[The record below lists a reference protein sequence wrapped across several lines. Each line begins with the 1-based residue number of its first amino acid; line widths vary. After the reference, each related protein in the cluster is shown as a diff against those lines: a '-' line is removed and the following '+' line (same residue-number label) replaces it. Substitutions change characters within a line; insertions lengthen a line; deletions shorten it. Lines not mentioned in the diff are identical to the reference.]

1 LTHLRGLDRAGEDT
15 LLRRLILIFSLAAV
29 PAFAETAKGEIDW
42 TRRVLIGHGQ
52 GAPDLNAPSIAVA
65 RLGAERAAKL
75 DAYRNALETLK
86 GMQLQSGGSVGTLLQ
101 NDATLTSRVDG
112 ELKGVKPIKTH
123 YYSDGGVSLDIEVP
137 LDELP
142 PDLAKAIKVPGGVAP
157 LTGAGG
163 GAPATPGKA
172 APGGD
177 VLVQTAQGQAAM
189 LGGDKP
195 AAREKA
201 IEDALRHAVEMAVGT
216 KVTST
221 SEVQDFQSKMDQV
234 LMHSQGFV
242 KRYDIVK
249 EGMDGEVVQVTVRA
263 EISNADLDKDL
274 QAMGLLMSRKG
285 MPRTM
290 VLIAEQNIGM
300 AAPAAAWMK
309 GGQSALVSADLRI
322 AENTILDQLRSG
334 GFRQLI
340 DPEIATE
347 KAAQVGGITTE
358 LNASQARKL
367 KSLTGAEVILIGQVI
382 ATSRGEMADLGPGWR
397 SCTATISGRAV
408 NTDNGDILATDET
421 TQNALQLDDL
431 TCGKE
436 AIKKAS
442 KVFSQDM
449 IKKIGAR
456 WSQDVSGGNE
466 IHVTV
471 HKVSGFKQASDF
483 RSALT
488 QHVRGVKGVSQRS
501 FSGGT
506 QELDVTLVGSST
518 DQFAQEVEAKKL
530 GKFSVKVT
538 GVTANTVDLEL
549 GQ

>member
-1 LTHLRGLDRAGEDT
+1 MLR
-15 LLRRLILIFSLAAV
+15 SLAIVATIAAAM
-29 PAFAETAKGEIDW
+29 PAFAQSKGEIDW
-42 TRRVLIGHGQ
+42 NRRVLIGHGQ
-52 GAPDLNAPSIAVA
+52 GAPDLNAPSVAVA
-65 RLGAERAAKL
+65 RLGAERAAKV

-86 GMQLQSGGSVGTLLQ
+86 GMQVQSGGSVGTLLQ

-112 ELKGVKPIKTH
+112 ELKGVRPIKTH

-137 LDELP
+137 LDDLPAEL
-142 PDLAKAIKVPGGVAP
+142 ARAIKVPEGVAP
-157 LTGAGG
+157 LKGAGQAAGAGG
-163 GAPATPGKA
+163 QGQQQA
-172 APGGD
+172 AGGD
-177 VLVQTAQGQAAM
+177 TLAQVAQGQAAV
-189 LGGDKP
+189 LNGDKP

-201 IEDALRHAVEMAVGT
+201 IQDALRHAVEMAVGT
-216 KVTST
+216 KVTSQN
-221 SEVQDFQSKMDQV
+221 EIQDFQSKMDQV
-234 LMHSQGFV
+234 FTHSAGFV
-242 KRYDIVK
+242 KRYEILK
-249 EGMDGEVVQVTVRA
+249 EGMDGDVVQVTIRA
-263 EISNADLDKDL
+263 IISNADLDKDL
-274 QAMGLLMSRKG
+274 EAMGMLMARKG

-309 GGQSALVSADLRI
+309 DKGGQNALVSADLRI
-322 AENTILDQLRSG
+322 AETTILDQLKNG

-358 LNASQARKL
+358 ITASQARKL
-367 KSLTGAEVILIGQVI
+367 KSLTGAEVILIGRVI
-382 ATSRGEMADLGPGWR
+382 ATSRGEMGDLGPGWR

-408 NTDNGDILATDET
+408 NTDNGDILSTDET
-421 TQNALQLDDL
+421 TQNAAQLDDL

-449 IKKIGAR
+449 IKKIAAR

-471 HKVSGFKQASDF
+471 HKVAGYKQANELK
-483 RSALT
+483 SALT
-488 QHVRGVKGVSQRS
+488 AHVRGVKGVSQRS

-506 QELDVTLVGSST
+506 QELDVTLVGST

>member
-1 LTHLRGLDRAGEDT
+1 
-15 LLRRLILIFSLAAV
+15 
-29 PAFAETAKGEIDW
+29 
-42 TRRVLIGHGQ
+42 
-52 GAPDLNAPSIAVA
+52 
-65 RLGAERAAKL
+65 
-75 DAYRNALETLK
+75 
-86 GMQLQSGGSVGTLLQ
+86 
-101 NDATLTSRVDG
+101 
-112 ELKGVKPIKTH
+112 
-123 YYSDGGVSLDIEVP
+123 
-137 LDELP
+137 
-142 PDLAKAIKVPGGVAP
+142 
-157 LTGAGG
+157 
-163 GAPATPGKA
+163 
-172 APGGD
+172 
-177 VLVQTAQGQAAM
+177 
-189 LGGDKP
+189 
-195 AAREKA
+195 
-201 IEDALRHAVEMAVGT
+201 
-216 KVTST
+216 
-221 SEVQDFQSKMDQV
+221 
-234 LMHSQGFV
+234 
-242 KRYDIVK
+242 
-249 EGMDGEVVQVTVRA
+249 VVQVTVRA

-309 GGQSALVSADLRI
+309 GGQSALVAADLRI

-347 KAAQVGGITTE
+347 KVAQVGGITTE

-382 ATSRGEMADLGPGWR
+382 ATSRGEMGDLGPGWR

-408 NTDNGDILATDET
+408 NTDNGDILATGEA
-421 TQNALQLDDL
+421 TQNAVQLDDL

-471 HKVSGFKQASDF
+471 RKVSGFKQASDF

-501 FSGGT
+501 FSRGT
-506 QELDVTLVGSST
+506 QELDVTLVGST

-530 GKFSVKVT
+530 GKFSVRVT

>member
-1 LTHLRGLDRAGEDT
+1 MLH
-15 LLRRLILIFSLAAV
+15 RLILIASLAAV
-29 PAFAETAKGEIDW
+29 PAFAQSGKGEIDW
-42 TRRVLIGHGQ
+42 ARRVLVGHGQ

-65 RLGAERAAKL
+65 RLGAERAARL
-75 DAYRNALETLK
+75 DAYRNALEALK
-86 GMQLQSGGSVGTLLQ
+86 GMQVQSGGSVGTLMQ
-101 NDATLTSRVDG
+101 SDATLTSRVDG

-123 YYSDGGVSLDIEVP
+123 YFSDGGVSLDIEVP

-142 PDLAKAIKVPGGVAP
+142 AELARAIKAPDGVAP
-157 LTGAGG
+157 LKGAGG
-163 GAPATPGKA
+163 ATAQQGTGAQGQGASA
-172 APGGD
+172 GD
-177 VLVQTAQGQAAM
+177 VLVQTAQGQAAV
-189 LGGDKP
+189 LNNDKP

-234 LMHSQGFV
+234 LTHSSGFV
-242 KRYDIVK
+242 KKYDIVK
-249 EGMDGEVVQVTVRA
+249 EGMDGEVVQVTIRA
-263 EISNADLDKDL
+263 EISNLELDKDL

-290 VLIAEQNIGM
+290 VLVAEQNIGM
-300 AAPAAAWMK
+300 AAPSAAWMK
-309 GGQSALVSADLRI
+309 DQGGANALVSADLRI
-322 AENTILDQLRSG
+322 AENTILDQLKSG

-347 KAAQVGGITTE
+347 KVAQVGGITTAI
-358 LNASQARKL
+358 NASQARKL
-367 KSLTGAEVILIGQVI
+367 RSLTGAEVILIGQVI
-382 ATSRGEMADLGPGWR
+382 ATSRGEMGDLGPGWR
-397 SCTATISGRAV
+397 SCTATLSGRAV
-408 NTDNGDILATDET
+408 NTDNGDILATSET
-421 TQNALQLDDL
+421 TQNAAQLDDL

-449 IKKIGAR
+449 IKKISAR

-471 HKVSGFKQASDF
+471 HKVSGFKQATDF
-483 RSALT
+483 KSALT
-488 QHVRGVKGVSQRS
+488 QHVRGVKGVAQRS
-501 FSGGT
+501 FAGGT
-506 QELDVTLVGSST
+506 QELDVTLVGTT
-518 DQFAQEVEAKKL
+518 DQFASEIEARKL

>member
-1 LTHLRGLDRAGEDT
+1 V
-15 LLRRLILIFSLAAV
+15 LRRLVLVVALVAV
-29 PAFAETAKGEIDW
+29 PRLALAQAKGEIDW
-42 TRRVLIGHGQ
+42 NRRVLVGHGQ

-86 GMQLQSGGSVGTLLQ
+86 GMDLQSGGSVGTLLQ

-112 ELKGVKPIKTH
+112 KLKGMKPVKTH
-123 YYSDGGVSLDIEVP
+123 YYSDGGVSLDIEVA

-142 PDLAKAIKVPGGVAP
+142 PEIAGLVKVPAGVAP
-157 LTGAGG
+157 LKGAGVASSTG
-163 GAPATPGKA
+163 TSTGTSAVP
-172 APGGD
+172 GD
-177 VLVQTAQGQAAM
+177 VQMQTAMGQAAV

-234 LMHSQGFV
+234 LTHSQGFV
-242 KRYDIVK
+242 KRYEIVK
-249 EGMDGEVVQVTVRA
+249 EAMDGDVVQVTVKASISMA
-263 EISNADLDKDL
+263 ELDKDL
-274 QAMGLLMSRKG
+274 QAMGLLMARKG
-285 MPRTM
+285 TPRTM

-309 GGQSALVSADLRI
+309 DKGGQSALVSADLRI
-322 AENTILDQLRSG
+322 AENTILDSLKNG
-334 GFRQLI
+334 GFKQLI
-340 DPEIATE
+340 DPDIATE
-347 KAAQVGGITTE
+347 KAVQVGGITTE
-358 LNASQARKL
+358 INASQARKL
-367 KSLTGAEVILIGQVI
+367 KSLTGAEAILVGQVI

-408 NTDNGDILATDET
+408 NTDNGDILSTGET
-421 TQNALQLDDL
+421 TQNAAQLDDL

-442 KVFSQDM
+442 KVFAQDM
-449 IKKIGAR
+449 IRKIGER

-471 HKVSGFKQASDF
+471 RKVAGFKQATDF
-483 RSALT
+483 RSALA
-488 QHVRGVKGVSQRS
+488 HRVRGVKGVAQRS

-506 QELDVTLVGSST
+506 QELDVTLVGST
-518 DQFAQEVEAKKL
+518 EQFATELEAKKL

-538 GVTANTVDLEL
+538 GITANTVDVEL

>member
-1 LTHLRGLDRAGEDT
+1 MLR
-15 LLRRLILIFSLAAV
+15 SLAIVATIAAAM
-29 PAFAETAKGEIDW
+29 PAFAQSKGEIDW
-42 TRRVLIGHGQ
+42 NRRVLIGHGQ
-52 GAPDLNAPSIAVA
+52 GAPDLNAPSVAVA
-65 RLGAERAAKL
+65 RLGAERAAKV

-86 GMQLQSGGSVGTLLQ
+86 GMQVQSGGSVGTLLQ

-112 ELKGVKPIKTH
+112 ELKGVRPIKTH

-137 LDELP
+137 LDDLPAEL
-142 PDLAKAIKVPGGVAP
+142 ARAIKVPEGVAP
-157 LTGAGG
+157 LKGAGQAAGAGG
-163 GAPATPGKA
+163 QGQQPAA
-172 APGGD
+172 GGD
-177 VLVQTAQGQAAM
+177 TLAQVAQGQAAV
-189 LGGDKP
+189 LNGDKP

-201 IEDALRHAVEMAVGT
+201 IQDALRHAVEMAVGT
-216 KVTST
+216 KVTGQN
-221 SEVQDFQSKMDQV
+221 EIQDFQSKMDQV
-234 LMHSQGFV
+234 FTHSAGFV
-242 KRYDIVK
+242 KRYEILK
-249 EGMDGEVVQVTVRA
+249 EGMDGDVVQVTIRA
-263 EISNADLDKDL
+263 IISNADLDKDL
-274 QAMGLLMSRKG
+274 EAMGMLMARKG

-309 GGQSALVSADLRI
+309 DKGGQNALVSADLRI
-322 AENTILDQLRSG
+322 AETTILDQLKNG

-358 LNASQARKL
+358 ITASQARKL
-367 KSLTGAEVILIGQVI
+367 KSLTGAEVILIGRVI
-382 ATSRGEMADLGPGWR
+382 ATSRGEMGDLGPGWR

-408 NTDNGDILATDET
+408 NTDNGDILSTDET
-421 TQNALQLDDL
+421 TQNAAQLDDL

-449 IKKIGAR
+449 IKKIAAR

-471 HKVSGFKQASDF
+471 HKVAGYKQANELK
-483 RSALT
+483 SALT
-488 QHVRGVKGVSQRS
+488 AHVRGVKGVSQRS

-506 QELDVTLVGSST
+506 QELDVTLVGST

>member
-1 LTHLRGLDRAGEDT
+1 MLQ
-15 LLRRLILIFSLAAV
+15 RLILIASLAAA
-29 PAFAETAKGEIDW
+29 PAFAQSGKGEIDW
-42 TRRVLIGHGQ
+42 ARRVLVGHGQ

-75 DAYRNALETLK
+75 DAYRNALETLR
-86 GMQLQSGGSVGTLLQ
+86 GMQVQSGGSVGTLLQ
-101 NDATLTSRVDG
+101 SDATLTSRVDG

-123 YYSDGGVSLDIEVP
+123 YFSDGGVSLDIEVP

-142 PDLAKAIKVPGGVAP
+142 ADLARAIKVPEGVAP
-157 LTGAGG
+157 LKGAG
-163 GAPATPGKA
+163 GAPAQAAGQA

-177 VLVQTAQGQAAM
+177 VQVQTAQGQAAV

-234 LMHSQGFV
+234 LTHAQGFV
-242 KRYDIVK
+242 KKYEIVS
-249 EGMDGEVVQVTVRA
+249 EGMDGEVVQVTIRA
-263 EISNADLDKDL
+263 QISNVELDKDL

-290 VLIAEQNIGM
+290 VLVAEQNIGM

-309 GGQSALVSADLRI
+309 DKGGQNALVSADLRI
-322 AENTILDQLRSG
+322 AENTILDQLKNG

-347 KAAQVGGITTE
+347 KVAQVGGITTE
-358 LNASQARKL
+358 INASQARKL

-382 ATSRGEMADLGPGWR
+382 ATSRGEMGDLGPGWR

-408 NTDNGDILATDET
+408 NTDNGDILSTDET
-421 TQNALQLDDL
+421 TQNAAQLDDL

-449 IKKIGAR
+449 IKKIAAR

-471 HKVSGFKQASDF
+471 HKVSGFKQATDF

-488 QHVRGVKGVSQRS
+488 QHVRGVKGVAQRS
-501 FSGGT
+501 FAGGT
-506 QELDVTLVGSST
+506 QELDVTLVGST
-518 DQFAQEVEAKKL
+518 DQFASEVEAKKL

>member
-1 LTHLRGLDRAGEDT
+1 MLH
-15 LLRRLILIFSLAAV
+15 RLILIATLAAAPV
-29 PAFAETAKGEIDW
+29 FAQSGKGEIDW
-42 TRRVLIGHGQ
+42 ARRVLVGHGQ

-65 RLGAERAAKL
+65 RLGAERAARL
-75 DAYRNALETLK
+75 DAYRNALEALK
-86 GMQLQSGGSVGTLLQ
+86 GMQVQSGGSVGTLLQ
-101 NDATLTSRVDG
+101 SDATLTSRVDG

-123 YYSDGGVSLDIEVP
+123 YFSDGGVSLDIEVP

-142 PDLAKAIKVPGGVAP
+142 ADLARAIQVPAGAAP
-157 LTGAGG
+157 LRGAGG
-163 GAPATPGKA
+163 ATAQQGAGAQGA
-172 APGGD
+172 GAGAQGD
-177 VLVQTAQGQAAM
+177 FQVQTAQGQAAV

-234 LMHSQGFV
+234 LTHSQGFV
-242 KRYDIVK
+242 KKYDIVK
-249 EGMDGEVVQVTVRA
+249 EGMDGEVVQVTIRA
-263 EISNADLDKDL
+263 QISNLELDKDL
-274 QAMGLLMSRKG
+274 TAMGLLMARKG

-290 VLIAEQNIGM
+290 VLVAEQNIGM
-300 AAPAAAWMK
+300 AAPTAAWMK
-309 GGQSALVSADLRI
+309 DKGGQNALVSADLRI
-322 AENTILDQLRSG
+322 AENTILDQLKSG

-347 KAAQVGGITTE
+347 KVAQVGGITTE
-358 LNASQARKL
+358 INASQARKL
-367 KSLTGAEVILIGQVI
+367 KTLTGAEVILIGQVI
-382 ATSRGEMADLGPGWR
+382 ATSRGEMGDLGPGWR

-408 NTDNGDILATDET
+408 NTDNGDILATGET
-421 TQNALQLDDL
+421 TQNAAQLDDL

-449 IKKIGAR
+449 IKKIASR

-471 HKVSGFKQASDF
+471 HKVSGFKQATDF
-483 RSALT
+483 KSALT

-501 FSGGT
+501 FAGGT
-506 QELDVTLVGSST
+506 QELDVTLVGST
-518 DQFAQEVEAKKL
+518 DQFASEVEAKKL

>member
-1 LTHLRGLDRAGEDT
+1 M
-15 LLRRLILIFSLAAV
+15 LRRLVIVATIAAM
-29 PAFAETAKGEIDW
+29 PAFAQSKGEIDW
-42 TRRVLIGHGQ
+42 NRRVLIGHGQ

-86 GMQLQSGGSVGTLLQ
+86 GMQVQSGGSVGTLLQ
-101 NDATLTSRVDG
+101 NDSTLTSRVDG

-142 PDLAKAIKVPGGVAP
+142 PELARAIKVPDGVAP
-157 LTGAGG
+157 LRGAGQ
-163 GAPATPGKA
+163 ATAQQTPGQT
-172 APGGD
+172 APTGD
-177 VLVQTAQGQAAM
+177 VQTQTAQGQAAV
-189 LGGDKP
+189 LNGDKP

-221 SEVQDFQSKMDQV
+221 SEIQDFQSKMDQV
-234 LMHSQGFV
+234 LTHSQGFV
-242 KRYDIVK
+242 KKYEIVK
-249 EGMDGEVVQVTVRA
+249 EGMDGDVVQVTVRA
-263 EISNADLDKDL
+263 VISNAELDKDL
-274 QAMGLLMSRKG
+274 QAMGLLMARKG

-290 VLIAEQNIGM
+290 VLVAEQNIGM

-309 GGQSALVSADLRI
+309 DKGGANALVSADLRI
-322 AENTILDQLRSG
+322 AENTILDQLKNG

-347 KAAQVGGITTE
+347 KVAQVGGITTE
-358 LNASQARKL
+358 INASQARKL

-382 ATSRGEMADLGPGWR
+382 ATSRGEMGDLGPGWR

-408 NTDNGDILATDET
+408 NTDNGDILSTDET
-421 TQNALQLDDL
+421 TQNAAQLDDL

-442 KVFSQDM
+442 KVFAQDM
-449 IKKIGAR
+449 IKKIASR
-456 WSQDVSGGNE
+456 WSADVSGGNE

-471 HKVSGFKQASDF
+471 RKVAGFKQATDL
-483 RSALT
+483 RNALT

-506 QELDVTLVGSST
+506 QELDVTLVGST